1 MSSADVCAVIL
12 WVGVTLYAIF
22 GGADFGAGVWDFLA
36 RDKTGRAGARPR
48 TMRAGRV
55 RAQIDRSIGP
65 VWEANH
71 VWLIFVLVILWTA
84 FSQAFSAIFSTL
96 YIPLALA
103 ALGIVLRG
111 SGFAFRHALPG
122 PVERPATRIFG
133 LASVLTPF
141 FMGTVVGAI
150 AAGEVPAD
158 GNGDPT
164 GSWIGFVPLATGVL
178 FVLVAAYTAAVFL
191 VRDSGAAGDQE
202 LRDYFE
208 RRALAAAVIAG
219 IAAAVGVIALRADAR
234 YVYDGLTSWPGI
246 ALVVVSGVCGLVALG
261 LLVSGRNYGLRVAAV
276 GAGTAV
282 IWGYF
287 AAAFPYL
294 LPTSL
299 TISEAAAPSATL
311 TAVMIVFGAAVV
323 LVIPSLALLYT
334 LSQRQTLESYSASSD
349 ATSPRQ

>member
-1 MSSADVCAVIL
+1 MSRADVCAAIL
-12 WVGVTLYAIF
+12 WLGVTLYAIF
-22 GGADFGAGVWDFLA
+22 GGADFGAGILDFLA
-36 RDKTGRAGARPR
+36 GSGERAK
-48 TMRAGRV
+48 RV

-84 FSQAFSAIFSTL
+84 FSQAFSAIFTTL

-111 SGFAFRHALPG
+111 AGFAFRHALPG
-122 PVERPATRIFG
+122 PIERPATRIFG

-150 AAGEVPAD
+150 ASGEVPAGGD
-158 GNGDPT
+158 GDPT
-164 GSWIGFVPLATGVL
+164 GSWVGFLPFSLGVL
-178 FVLVAAYTAAVFL
+178 FVLLTAYTAAVFL
-191 VRDSGAAGDQE
+191 VHDSGTSGDRD
-202 LRDYFE
+202 LRDYFG
-208 RRALAAAVIAG
+208 RRAVAIAVIAG
-219 IAAAVGVIALRADAR
+219 AAAVVGVIALHADGR

-246 ALVVVSGVCGLVALG
+246 ALVILSALCGLAALG
-261 LLVSGRNYGLRVAAV
+261 LLITGRNYGLRVAAV

-287 AAAFPYL
+287 AAAFPYV

-299 TISEAAAPSATL
+299 TISDAAGPSATL
-311 TAVMIVFGAAVV
+311 TAVIIVFVAAAL

-334 LSQRQTLESYSASSD
+334 LSQRQALDGYSAASET
-349 ATSPRQ
+349 TSPRQ

>member
-1 MSSADVCAVIL
+1 MSSADVCAAIL

-22 GGADFGAGVWDFLA
+22 GGADFGAGVWDLLA

-48 TMRAGRV
+48 AIRAKRV

-71 VWLIFVLVILWTA
+71 VWLIFVLVVLWTA
-84 FSQAFSAIFSTL
+84 FSEAFSAIMTTL

-111 SGFAFRHALPG
+111 AGFAFRHALPG
-122 PVERPATRIFG
+122 RVERPASRVFG
-133 LASVLTPF
+133 FASVLTPV

-150 AAGEVPAD
+150 ASGAVPAGGD
-158 GNGDPT
+158 GDPT
-164 GSWIGFVPLATGVL
+164 SSWIGFLPLVSGVL
-178 FVLVAAYTAAVFL
+178 FVVVAAYTAAVFL
-191 VRDSGAAGDQE
+191 VRDSGAAGDGE
-202 LRDYFE
+202 LRAYFE

-219 IAAAVGVIALRADAR
+219 AVAVVGVIALHADGR

-246 ALVVVSGVCGLVALG
+246 ALVILSAICGLVALG
-261 LLVSGRNYGLRVAAV
+261 LLVSGRNFGLRAAAV
-276 GAGTAV
+276 GAGAAV

-287 AAAFPYL
+287 AAAFPFI

-299 TISEAAAPSATL
+299 TISQAAGASATMTAVIVVFAAA
-311 TAVMIVFGAAVV
+311 AVT
-323 LVIPSLALLYT
+323 VIPSLILLYV
-334 LSQRQTLESYSASSD
+334 LSQRQALDAYSTTSEPS
-349 ATSPRQ
+349 SPRQ